1 MSSISSVSSSYL
13 QQILNSVQNSGM
25 TAQTSGTQEIGT
37 QSDNGKLSPFAQLM
51 STLQQLQQS
60 DPAQYKAVTSQI
72 ATNLTNAAQTAKADG
87 NTTAATQLT
96 QLASDFSDAS
106 KSGNLPNISDVAKA
120 MGGHGHHHMHH
131 VAASSSDSSSGSST
145 DSNTDSN
152 ASSTL
157 SQLIAAF
164 QSNST
169 GTDSFDPVSII
180 MNTLSSAGVSVSGS

>member
-13 QQILNSVQNSGM
+13 QSILNSVQNSSVS
-25 TAQTSGTQEIGT
+25 QTSGAQKIGT
-37 QSDNGKLSPFAQLM
+37 QSDNGQLSPFAQLL

-60 DPAQYKAVTSQI
+60 DPNQYKAVTSQI
-72 ATNLTNAAQTAKADG
+72 STNLTNAAQTAKADG
-87 NTTAATQLT
+87 NTTAASKLT
-96 QLASDFSDAS
+96 QLAGDFSDAS
-106 KSGNLPNISDVAKA
+106 SSGNLPNVADLSKA

-145 DSNTDSN
+145 DSN

-164 QSNST
+164 QNNST
-169 GTDSFDPVSII
+169 ASDSFDPMSII